1 MDKGH
6 IYNKVDLYGL
16 QVYSSKFCELRLDK
30 WEVTITQ
37 EVFKNKTGLSS
48 IGNTR
53 KAVSIINWKGET
65 EHKKQNSV
73 RAVAVIQ
80 MT

>member
-1 MDKGH
+1 MGCRCTL
-6 IYNKVDLYGL
+6 V
-16 QVYSSKFCELRLDK
+16 FCELRLDK

-53 KAVSIINWKGET
+53 KTVSIINWKGET
-65 EHKKQNSV
+65 EHKQNSV